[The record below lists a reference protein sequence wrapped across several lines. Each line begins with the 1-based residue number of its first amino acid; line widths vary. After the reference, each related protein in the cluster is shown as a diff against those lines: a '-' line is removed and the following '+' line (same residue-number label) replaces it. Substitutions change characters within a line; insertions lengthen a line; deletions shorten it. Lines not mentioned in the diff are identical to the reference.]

1 MTNKAEE
8 HIGFDCLLAK
18 MQLCSLIQLKLC
30 IFLKTKDKY
39 ITNNIFRIQSDNSII
54 CAFYCTVL
62 MENMT
67 AGNIFLYQL
76 QKKDKII
83 YKYFKDNYDKRKRK
97 H

>member
-1 MTNKAEE
+1 M
-8 HIGFDCLLAK
+8 
-18 MQLCSLIQLKLC
+18 IQLKLC
-30 IFLKTKDKY
+30 IFLKTKDKS

-54 CAFYCTVL
+54 CTFYCTVL
-62 MENMT
+62 MENMI